1 MNLFN
6 TIILAV
12 LILFALKGLVRGLVN
27 EAASMTGL
35 LLGGWLAYRYYP
47 ILSVPIRTVLH
58 IPANISSFL
67 AFMLLLLVTGI
78 VAHIAGNVI
87 TAALKLVMLG
97 SLNRLGGILIG
108 AAEGALLLSMLF
120 STATAGFMPETVK
133 QKVRASESANLFAV
147 TGDRILSVWRSKTVA
162 QP

>member
-6 TIILAV
+6 IIILAV
-12 LILFALKGLVRGLVN
+12 LFFFALKGLVRGMVN

-47 ILSVPIRTVLH
+47 ILSAPIRTVLH

-78 VAHIAGNVI
+78 FAHIAGNVT

>member
-6 TIILAV
+6 IIILAV
-12 LILFALKGLVRGLVN
+12 LFFFALKGLVRGLVN

-78 VAHIAGNVI
+78 IAHIAGNII

-108 AAEGALLLSMLF
+108 AAEGALLLSVLF